1 MNSIEP
7 QGRTFEETLAML
19 AELQYEYDR
28 IGKAISTKNPDSPR
42 SACDDEMRLRYEL
55 SGVRSIDVKIG
66 DAVVGRFSAVVAK
79 EEPEKR
85 YRKVRIPPEAAME
98 WILGDEMRDS
108 HYFSKLMDEAVKLA
122 EDYMLIEGE
131 QIPGSEV
138 VDAVEPAKPGYFKNT
153 MLKVDRD
160 KMAEVLA
167 EREVGVE
174 LEEEAH
180 VRLVG
185 DGESGEDEQGRS
197 QA

>member
-42 SACDDEMRLRYEL
+42 SVCDDEMRLRYEL

-66 DAVVGRFSAVVAK
+66 DAVVGRFSAVIAK

-85 YRKVRIPPEAAME
+85 CKRPRVSREAAMG
-98 WILGDEMRDS
+98 WIMGEDMRGS
-108 HYFSKLMDEAVKLA
+108 HYLSSLMDEAVRLA

-131 QIPGSEV
+131 QIPGAEIVEV
-138 VDAVEPAKPGYFKNT
+138 VEPARPGYFKNT
-153 MLKVDRD
+153 MLKVDREGME
-160 KMAEVLA
+160 KALEAREAARLEVRCGKALA
-167 EREVGVE
+167 E
-174 LEEEAH
+174 
-180 VRLVG
+180 
-185 DGESGEDEQGRS
+185 DGGRPDGPES
-197 QA
+197 A